1 MSHEN
6 LRNAGYDVY
15 PVDVLYRAYGLKGDR
30 FEDLVQYFI
39 EEMKRAYKWMTGEDE
54 VDTEK
59 LRQEL
64 ALYNS
69 VLVKY
74 RRLLKLREANP
85 FYMRS
90 LPARLLAHSLWHYF
104 GRPDEYIAV
113 MDELI
118 RELEEAPVN
127 EEDIKRSIPLVWAG
141 GGGQEFGVYQSIDD
155 ADGVLLSFGSVDY
168 AKDYDLSLDPLE
180 AMARFH
186 LGGASGGAS
195 IYRVAGIEREIEKF
209 NARGLIIYG
218 YVGCSFSS
226 VEHEIM
232 RNYFHNKGFPSMTIE
247 GTYQIGPPTGQL
259 LTRIKA
265 FLDMLS

>member
-1 MSHEN
+1 MSHEA
-6 LRNAGYDVY
+6 LRNEGYDVY
-15 PVDVLYRAYGLKGDR
+15 AVDVLYRAHGLEGER
-30 FEDLVQYFI
+30 FEELVRYFI
-39 EEMKRAYKWMTGEDE
+39 DEMKRAYTWMTGENE

-64 ALYNS
+64 ARYN
-69 VLVKY
+69 LILAKY
-74 RRLLKLREANP
+74 RRFLELRKTRP
-85 FYMRS
+85 FYIRS
-90 LPARLLAHSLWHYF
+90 LPSRLLAHSLWHYF
-104 GRPDEYIAV
+104 GRPDEYMAI
-113 MDELI
+113 MDELLQ
-118 RELEEAPVN
+118 EMENTPVN
-127 EEDIKRSIPLVWAG
+127 EADIKRSIPLVWAG
-141 GGGQEFGVYQSIDD
+141 SGGQEFGVYQCIDD
-155 ADGVLLSFGSVDY
+155 ADGVLLSYSSVDY
-168 AKDYDLSLDPLE
+168 AKDYDLTLDPLE

-186 LGGASGGAS
+186 LGGISGGAS
-195 IYRVAGIEREIEKF
+195 IYRVAGVEREIEKF

-265 FLDMLS
+265 FLDMLP